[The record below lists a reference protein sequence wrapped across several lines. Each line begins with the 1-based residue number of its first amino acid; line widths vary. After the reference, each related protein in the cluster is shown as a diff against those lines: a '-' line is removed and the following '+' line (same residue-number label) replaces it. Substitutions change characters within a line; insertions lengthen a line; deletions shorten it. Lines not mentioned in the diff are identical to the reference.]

1 MQKMGVD
8 HAKKKK
14 NRILCITNAKNGREQ
29 ILIPVINGFIIANL
43 FFYTTVVN

>member
-14 NRILCITNAKNGREQ
+14 TEFSALQMQKMG
-29 ILIPVINGFIIANL
+29 GSKF
-43 FFYTTVVN
+43 